1 MDKIDP
7 HFDLEYS
14 VSDMVDDEEN
24 GPVLESNE
32 EDSEYDELR
41 LEDNLGADIC
51 KESRNIADDCKLLE
65 NASCLE
71 ILALKDIDLE
81 MIGIELSWPTEISIS
96 EIAISLIDT
105 IIRNTVFNITI
116 FSITIFNITISNITI
131 FSNTIFSMISLD
143 RDCISRYPGD
153 EIEISLE
160 AGLAP
165 AIMRVISVII
175 QKAIGVPDI
184 LLLHDGRTRDEIVSS
199 RDEIVISQD

>member
-1 MDKIDP
+1 MIRCSRFS
-7 HFDLEYS
+7 HF
-14 VSDMVDDEEN
+14 
-24 GPVLESNE
+24 
-32 EDSEYDELR
+32 R
-41 LEDNLGADIC
+41 
-51 KESRNIADDCKLLE
+51 
-65 NASCLE
+65 
-71 ILALKDIDLE
+71 
-81 MIGIELSWPTEISIS
+81 
-96 EIAISLIDT
+96 
-105 IIRNTVFNITI
+105 III

-143 RDCISRYPGD
+143 RDYISRYPGD

-184 LLLHDGRTRDEIVSS
+184 LLLHDGRTCDEIVSS

>member
-1 MDKIDP
+1 MGNNFSSEPGPAGSIQQP
-7 HFDLEYS
+7 DLHLQEQR
-14 VSDMVDDEEN
+14 
-24 GPVLESNE
+24 
-32 EDSEYDELR
+32 ELSSSST
-41 LEDNLGADIC
+41 LGADFR

-143 RDCISRYPGD
+143 RDYISRYPGD